1 MDYGLLKKYTKNI
14 NILFVEDDIDFR
26 KEFSE
31 LLQDIFPKVTT
42 AIDGLDAL
50 NKYKEFYESTN
61 SYYDLIISDIKM
73 PNYDGVELIDS
84 IYKIKRDQLV
94 IILSA
99 RNEFNYLLP
108 LVNLGI
114 HQFFTKPIDYSTFL
128 EDIFKLCNQMYHNRL
143 NNDINIIKINE
154 SLMWDK
160 KKKKLLE
167 NNEAIELTKNEICF
181 VETILNDNGKIC
193 TVDKLLDIIWA
204 NEFDLIPDIT
214 HLKSLIYRLRK
225 KVPGLLIKNIYGM
238 GYIHDSQYLKNK
250 KS

>member
-42 AIDGLDAL
+42 AIDGLDAIS
-50 NKYKEFYESTN
+50 KYKEFYESTS

-73 PNYDGVELIDS
+73 PNLDGVELIDY
-84 IYKIKRDQLV
+84 IYKIKQDQLV

-114 HQFFTKPIDYSTFL
+114 HQFFTKPINYNTFL
-128 EDIFKLCNQMYHNRL
+128 EDIFKLCNQIYHNRL

-167 NNEAIELTKNEICF
+167 NDKAIELTKNEILF

-193 TVDKLLDIIWA
+193 TVDKLIDIIWA
-204 NEFDLIPDIT
+204 DEFDLIADIT

-238 GYIHDSQYLKNK
+238 GYIHDS
-250 KS
+250 

>member
-1 MDYGLLKKYTKNI
+1 MYYLRILMDYGLLKKYTKNI

-42 AIDGLDAL
+42 AIDGLDAI
-50 NKYKEFYESTN
+50 NKYKEFYESTS

-73 PNYDGVELIDS
+73 PNLDGVELIDY
-84 IYKIKRDQLV
+84 IYKIKKDQLV

-114 HQFFTKPIDYSTFL
+114 HQFFTKPINYNTFL
-128 EDIFKLCNQMYHNRL
+128 EDIFKLCNQIYHNRL

-154 SLMWDK
+154 SLIWDK

-167 NNEAIELTKNEICF
+167 NDKAIELTKNEILF

-193 TVDKLLDIIWA
+193 TVDKLIDIIWA
-204 NEFDLIPDIT
+204 DEFDLIADIT

-238 GYIHDSQYLKNK
+238 GYIYDS
-250 KS
+250 

>member
-31 LLQDIFPKVTT
+31 LLLDIFPKVTT
-42 AIDGLDAL
+42 AVDGVNAL
-50 NKYKEFYESTN
+50 NIYKEFYESTN

-73 PNYDGVELIDS
+73 PNLDGVELIDA
-84 IYKIKRDQLV
+84 IYKIKKDQLV

-114 HQFFTKPIDYSTFL
+114 HQFFTKPINYTTFL
-128 EDIFKLCNQMYHNRL
+128 EDIFKLCNQIYHNRL
-143 NNDINIIKINE
+143 NNDINVIKINE
-154 SLMWDK
+154 SLIWDK

-167 NNEAIELTKNEICF
+167 DNKAIELTKNELRF
-181 VETILNDNGKIC
+181 VETILNDNGRIC
-193 TVDKLLDIIWA
+193 TVDKLIDIIWA
-204 NEFDLIPDIT
+204 DEYDLIPDIT

-225 KVPGLLIKNIYGM
+225 KAPGLLIKNIYGM
-238 GYIHDSQYLKNK
+238 GYIHDS
-250 KS
+250 

>member
-1 MDYGLLKKYTKNI
+1 MNYGLLKKYTKNL
-14 NILFVEDDIDFR
+14 NILFVEDDTDFR

-31 LLQDIFPKVTT
+31 LLLDIFPKVTS
-42 AIDGLDAL
+42 AVDGLDAL
-50 NKYKEFYESTN
+50 NKYKEFHETTN

-73 PNYDGVELIDS
+73 PNLDGVELIDS
-84 IYKIKRDQLV
+84 IYKIKEDQLV

-128 EDIFKLCNQMYHNRL
+128 EDIYKLCNQIYHNNL
-143 NNDINIIKINE
+143 NSNIDIIKINE
-154 SLMWDK
+154 SLVWDK
-160 KKKKLLE
+160 KKKKLQE
-167 NNEAIELTKNEICF
+167 NDKVIELTKNEIIF
-181 VETILNDNGKIC
+181 VDTLLNDNGKIC

-204 NEFDLIPDIT
+204 DEYDLNPDIT

-225 KVPGLLIKNIYGM
+225 KAPGLHIKNIYGM
-238 GYIHDSQYLKNK
+238 GYMHD
-250 KS
+250 